1 MEVFKQLESVEWQ
14 LCKVQ
19 EDTGKFEDAEKTKPI
34 KIDRF
39 YMCPTDG
46 PTNIL
51 ARWLPNE
58 V

>member
-1 MEVFKQLESVEWQ
+1 MFKQLESVEWQ